1 LTWPFVSRAVFED
14 YKALTDK
21 HEVRRVAELEALRS
35 ENMRLLA
42 LLEIAIRLK
51 KPKAKKEAPSQE
63 PVVAA
68 APVIPVEVQWPI
80 EQRAG
85 GDPFL
90 RRHLNVYAQE
100 QLAKGTTPEEII
112 HRIRN
117 GDDDDEG

>member
-1 LTWPFVSRAVFED
+1 LTLPWVSREAYNRVLADLEYERARGD
-14 YKALTDK
+14 RLMILVTSMAKL
-21 HEVRRVAELEALRS
+21 RR
-35 ENMRLLA
+35 
-42 LLEIAIRLK
+42 
-51 KPKAKKEAPSQE
+51 AKRKEEAPSQE

-90 RRHLNVYAQE
+90 RRHLNVYAQG

>member
-1 LTWPFVSRAVFED
+1 LRWPFVSREAYNRVLADLEYERARGD
-14 YKALTDK
+14 RLMVLVTSMAKL
-21 HEVRRVAELEALRS
+21 RRAKRKEEAQ
-35 ENMRLLA
+35 
-42 LLEIAIRLK
+42 
-51 KPKAKKEAPSQE
+51 APE
-63 PVVAA
+63 PVATA

-90 RRHLNVYAQE
+90 RRHLNVYAQG

>member
-1 LTWPFVSRAVFED
+1 
-14 YKALTDK
+14 
-21 HEVRRVAELEALRS
+21 
-35 ENMRLLA
+35 
-42 LLEIAIRLK
+42 
-51 KPKAKKEAPSQE
+51 
-63 PVVAA
+63 
-68 APVIPVEVQWPI
+68 VIPVEVQWPI